1 MSIVVIFP
9 NLTIY
14 LMPKIYNNYDRQF
27 KDGIIVDIYGMQLDR
42 VDFVKSLGIT
52 KLNISIAGSGHFD
65 YASIID
71 ESNDVEKKIR
81 N

>member
-1 MSIVVIFP
+1 
-9 NLTIY
+9 
-14 LMPKIYNNYDRQF
+14 MPKIYNNYDRQF